1 MSRTKTWPV
10 TCVLAAMLFASACTS
25 QQLYDGA
32 APLRLGAC
40 AEFEEPQ
47 RSECL
52 SQADTPHRDYE
63 RERRRSSGTD

>member
-1 MSRTKTWPV
+1 
-10 TCVLAAMLFASACTS
+10 MLFASACTS